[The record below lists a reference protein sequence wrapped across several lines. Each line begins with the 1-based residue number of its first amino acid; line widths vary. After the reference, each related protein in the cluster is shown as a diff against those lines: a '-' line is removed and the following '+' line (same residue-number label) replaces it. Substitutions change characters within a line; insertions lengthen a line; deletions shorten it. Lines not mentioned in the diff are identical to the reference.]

1 MGSGMGGNT
10 SYSGLTRYDLYSPE
24 YIGWTGNPY
33 VNPEWF
39 VDEDEEMFVETDFS
53 RPEWNELVM

>member
-10 SYSGLTRYDLYSPE
+10 YYSGWTRYDLYSPA
-24 YIGWTGNPY
+24 YTGWTGKPY
-33 VNPEWF
+33 VRPGRF
-39 VDEDEEMFVETDFS
+39 VDDDEEMFVETDFS